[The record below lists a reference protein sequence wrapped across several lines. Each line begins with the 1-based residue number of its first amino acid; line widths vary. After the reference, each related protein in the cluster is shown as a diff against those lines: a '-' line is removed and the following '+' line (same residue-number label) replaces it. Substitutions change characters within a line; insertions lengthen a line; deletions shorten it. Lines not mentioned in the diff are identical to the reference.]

1 MTNWTITAKAS
12 GVEFSTELRL
22 GWEVLG
28 DPVSDDYT
36 PDEISAAELWSIWRR
51 QYKGERLEIWWFVRG
66 DGIAE
71 FAPFSGQGIGGEN
84 FLSFYSW
91 PVDAD
96 GTRLRWNDLPV
107 EDKLWNN
114 ERADKGGFIQE
125 YSGWKPSP
133 FQSEM
138 DVALIERIVRH
149 GAPA

>member
-1 MTNWTITAKAS
+1 MTSWSITAKAS

-51 QYKGERLEIWWFVRG
+51 QYKDERLEIFWLVHG

-71 FAPFSGQGIGGEN
+71 FAPFIGQGVGGED
-84 FLSFYSW
+84 FLSFFSW
-91 PVDAD
+91 PVDSE
-96 GTRLRWNDLPV
+96 GTRLRWTDLPV
-107 EDKLWNN
+107 EDKLWNP

-125 YSGWKPSP
+125 YTGWKPSA
-133 FQSEM
+133 FQREM
-138 DVALIERIVRH
+138 DVALIERIVGR
-149 GAPA
+149 GVTA